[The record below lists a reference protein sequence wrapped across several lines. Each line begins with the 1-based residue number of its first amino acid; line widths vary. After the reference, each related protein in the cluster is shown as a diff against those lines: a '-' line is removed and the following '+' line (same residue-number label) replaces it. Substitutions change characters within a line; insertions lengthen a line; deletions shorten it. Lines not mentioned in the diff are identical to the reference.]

1 MRRWLIALGAVFA
14 LLLIAVA
21 VALALFDTEKLRG
34 PLQTQA
40 SAALGRDVTLGKI
53 ALGLFPLPAVKIDDV
68 RIAGPKPSDPPL
80 ADVAEIRLRVALLP
94 LIAKKV
100 VLRALEID
108 KPRIDIPFDKD
119 GKPILPKVGGA
130 AAAPT
135 AKSGAGKSEAAKPE
149 TAKEPGAAEPAGLAL
164 AVDRIAIHD
173 ADVTAGPW
181 KVEHANIE
189 GQLSLDGMGSF
200 KYSLNLPG
208 LAALRNGELELA
220 KLMSG
225 APQVDARGEFATDLA
240 DVRKRFALA
249 QDITGK
255 ASGEYAVGLS
265 GSEIRSASASL
276 DVPDIGVRSGNL
288 VVAGPA
294 TGHAVLG
301 ESFSFDLTEARVEQT
316 GLFAKPKH
324 TTLSVTG
331 KLGKDPSLAALREA
345 LVKIGANELPLTL
358 ALAKQPMRVHVGKT
372 SLDLGKLREL
382 LPPDKPPL
390 AGRVNVDGFDVQ
402 LQPLRVDGGATLA
415 GVETNFAHGPITL
428 NGPLRGKGE
437 SVALENGT
445 VLVGGQKIGLS
456 ASYTLESGAIR
467 ANYDASRAEVG
478 KLVDALSGRK
488 QLDGTLDSNGQFETR
503 SSDFQTIA
511 GSGKF
516 AIHPGRIQGFSLG
529 KQVMGSLAAFG
540 IGGKNKDLSKY
551 ESEEFDHL
559 SADYTIA
566 DRRLHTENLELAY
579 QEATAYLHG
588 SVGLFDRTLDLAGKV
603 VISKSADAALAST
616 GGGKGKERV
625 IPIAHIGGT
634 WDSPQL
640 QLDPKSVAA
649 IGSVYLSDPKTKKKL
664 DKALGPG
671 GGDAVQSVIDGL
683 LGGGGSKKKEQ

>member
-1 MRRWLIALGAVFA
+1 LRRWLIALGAVFA

-189 GQLSLDGMGSF
+189 GQLSLDGTGSF

>member
-1 MRRWLIALGAVFA
+1 LIALGAVFA

-467 ANYDASRAEVG
+467 ASYDASRAEVG